1 MSVRC
6 LYWLFAIA
14 LALLTAGVYG
24 QTASSFDKSSVGSAQ
39 AYPTKPIRLIT
50 SAPGGTSDFTSRIIG
65 RGLTENLGQQVIVD
79 NRGDFGGGIL
89 AKAPADGYTLLLDGA
104 SLWLAQ
110 LLQQTTYDP
119 LRDLTP
125 IMIAVRAPNVVI
137 VNPAIS
143 IVSVKELIASAR
155 AKPGELNYAS
165 GGIGGQSHLAAE
177 LFRSMTGVNIVNIN
191 YKGTGPAINALVAGE
206 VQIMFCNAT
215 IAAPHIKAG
224 KVKALAVGSPERSPL
239 LPDLP
244 TLAASGLPGFE
255 SVVAQGIVVPARTP
269 PALVNRIN
277 QEIARVL
284 NKSEVKERHFSIGVE
299 TVASSPEEFAVIMR
313 RDIERWGKV
322 IKD

>member
-1 MSVRC
+1 MSVRYFPA
-6 LYWLFAIA
+6 LLAIA
-14 LALLTAGVYG
+14 VAAPGAPSYG
-24 QTASSFDKSSVGSAQ
+24 QP
-39 AYPTKPIRLIT
+39 YPTKPIRFIT
-50 SAPGGTSDFTSRIIG
+50 SAPGGTSDFTSRLIG

-110 LLQQTTYDP
+110 LLQKTSYDP
-119 LRDLTP
+119 LRDFAP
-125 IMIAVRAPNVVI
+125 VMVAVRAPNVVI
-137 VNPAIS
+137 VNPA
-143 IVSVKELIASAR
+143 VPVTSVKELIALAR
-155 AKPGELNYAS
+155 TKPGELNYAS

-177 LFRSMTGVNIVNIN
+177 LFRSMTAVNIVNIN
-191 YKGTGPAINALVAGE
+191 YKGTGPAINALMAGE

-224 KVKALAVGSPERSPL
+224 KVRALAVGSPERSAL

-255 SVVAQGIVVPARTP
+255 SVVAQGIVLPARTP
-269 PALVNRIN
+269 PPLVSRIS

-284 NKSEVKERHFSIGVE
+284 NKADVKERHFSIGVE
-299 TVASSPEEFAVIMR
+299 TVASSPEEFAATIR
-313 RDIERWGKV
+313 KDIERWGRV
-322 IKD
+322 IKEAGIRVM

>member
-1 MSVRC
+1 MAASCSC
-6 LYWLFAIA
+6 LLAIA
-14 LALLTAGVYG
+14 LAVPIGV
-24 QTASSFDKSSVGSAQ
+24 ACAQ
-39 AYPTKPIRLIT
+39 SYPTKPIRLIT

-104 SLWLAQ
+104 SLWLQQ
-110 LLQQTTYDP
+110 LLTPIPYDP
-119 LRDLTP
+119 VRDLAP

-137 VNPAIS
+137 VNPVIPVA
-143 IVSVKELIASAR
+143 SVKELIALAR

-177 LFRSMTGVNIVNIN
+177 LFRAMTRVNIVNVN
-191 YKGTGPAINALVAGE
+191 YKGSGPAINALVAGE
-206 VQIMFCNAT
+206 VQIMFSNAT

-269 PALVNRIN
+269 AALVSRIN

-284 NKSEVKERHFSIGVE
+284 NKPEVKERHFSIGVE
-299 TVASSPEEFAVIMR
+299 TAASSPEEFAATMR

-322 IKD
+322 IKEAGIRVM

>member
-1 MSVRC
+1 MIVRWTSW
-6 LYWLFAIA
+6 LYAIA
-14 LALLTAGVYG
+14 LAVLAAGSYG
-24 QTASSFDKSSVGSAQ
+24 QTVSTDRT
-39 AYPTKPIRLIT
+39 YPTKPIRLIT

-110 LLQQTTYDP
+110 LLQKQSYDP

-125 IMIAVRAPNVVI
+125 LMVAVRAPNVVI
-137 VNPAIS
+137 VNPTIPV
-143 IVSVKELIASAR
+143 VSVKELITLAR
-155 AKPGELNYAS
+155 TRPGELNYAS

-177 LFRSMTGVNIVNIN
+177 LFRSMTGVNIVNVN

-215 IAAPHIKAG
+215 IAAPHIKARR
-224 KVKALAVGSPERSPL
+224 VKALAVGSPEPSPL

-244 TLAASGLPGFE
+244 TVAAAGLAGFE
-255 SVVAQGIVVPARTP
+255 SVVVQGIVVPARTP
-269 PALVNRIN
+269 PALVSRIN

-284 NKSEVKERHFSIGVE
+284 NRPEIRDRHFSIGVE
-299 TVASSPEEFAVIMR
+299 TVAGSPEEFAATMR
-313 RDIERWGKV
+313 KDIERWGKV
-322 IKD
+322 IKDANIRVM